1 MLKLIPFARLCS
13 RELSYTVGFDESWF
27 HFYWKNKCIGSLCGK
42 FDDATLSF
50 LGGFN
55 PTAFD
60 TDLLVET

>member
-1 MLKLIPFARLCS
+1 MLKLIHFARICPYS
-13 RELSYTVGFDESWF
+13 VAYTRNIEGSWF
-27 HFYWKNKCIGSLCGK
+27 HFYWKNKCIAGLCGK